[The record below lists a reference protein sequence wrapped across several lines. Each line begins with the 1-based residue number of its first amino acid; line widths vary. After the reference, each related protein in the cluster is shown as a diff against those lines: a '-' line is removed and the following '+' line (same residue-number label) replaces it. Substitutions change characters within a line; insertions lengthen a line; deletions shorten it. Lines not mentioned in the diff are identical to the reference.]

1 MKKQK
6 YQSELLGVLY
16 EDALEDFKIG
26 AITES
31 EMREYERDCL
41 VPEVPH
47 VSFSAN
53 DIPGRRPSPIAAHA
67 ARN

>member
-6 YQSELLGVLY
+6 YQSEMLGVIY

-26 AITES
+26 GITEE
-31 EMREYERDCL
+31 EMRYYEKQCL

-47 VSFSAN
+47 VSFSA
-53 DIPGRRPSPIAAHA
+53 PSPSVRRATPVAAHP
-67 ARN
+67 